1 MSRIGKLPIQ
11 IPAGVNVALK
21 GNVVSVEG
29 PKGKLEQDI
38 HFKAVVAV
46 NDGEIV
52 VTRAD
57 ESKLSRSVHGLTRT
71 LISNMVTGVTAGF
84 EKKLEIVG
92 VGYRVAQKGTSL
104 DFSLGYS
111 HPVVFDAP
119 AGIELVA
126 DTQQKITVKGID
138 KQLVGQVAANI
149 RELRPPEPYK
159 GKGVRYAGEYILR
172 KAGKTGKK

>member
-11 IPAGVNVALK
+11 IPAGVKVAKK

-38 HFKAVVAV
+38 HPKAVVAV
-46 NDGEIV
+46 EGDVIT

-57 ESKLSRSVHGLTRT
+57 ESKLSRSVHGLART
-71 LISNMVTGVTAGF
+71 LINNMVIGVTQGY

-92 VGYRVAQKGTSL
+92 VGYRVTQKGKDL
-104 DFSLGYS
+104 DFALGFS
-111 HPVVFDAP
+111 HPVVVTPP

-126 DTQQKITVKGID
+126 ETQQKVSVKGID

-149 RELRPPEPYK
+149 REIRPPEPYK
-159 GKGVRYAGEYILR
+159 GKGVRYSGEYILR
-172 KAGKTGKK
+172 KAGKAGKK